1 MPACIKWSWQ
11 KASSLVYDLM
21 TLFHVYLFGCF
32 FDDLTNLWKD
42 HLSYGNFKFATA
54 VTYISYF
61 VYCICCIIV
70 YVCCTNSAPISH
82 VFFFFHFQ
90 SSFTDIA
97 KVLSEFFRD
106 LDIVPSDVIVGLV
119 LLRKRQQLLRLRTI
133 HQVRVL
139 TMTSGFSRI
148 CFQKSWT
155 QYFMVYYNNYNY
167 NITYFR
173 YSLLI

>member
-32 FDDLTNLWKD
+32 FDDLTNLWQD
-42 HLSYGNFKFATA
+42 HLSYGNSSLQLPWHTFHILFIVSA
-54 VTYISYF
+54 VLLYMYVAQILLLYHMFF
-61 VYCICCIIV
+61 V
-70 YVCCTNSAPISH
+70 
-82 VFFFFHFQ
+82 FFHFQ

-155 QYFMVYYNNYNY
+155 QYFMVYYNNYNC

>member
-1 MPACIKWSWQ
+1 M
-11 KASSLVYDLM
+11 Y
-21 TLFHVYLFGCF
+21 TYLFGCF
-32 FDDLTNLWKD
+32 FDDLTNLWQD

-82 VFFFFHFQ
+82 VFFVFFHFQ

-148 CFQKSWT
+148 CFQKS
-155 QYFMVYYNNYNY
+155 
-167 NITYFR
+167 
-173 YSLLI
+173 

>member
-1 MPACIKWSWQ
+1 MIWWYYFMFWFLKMYLYIWLLFWWSNQ
-11 KASSLVYDLM
+11 SLARYFM
-21 TLFHVYLFGCF
+21 I
-32 FDDLTNLWKD
+32 WK
-42 HLSYGNFKFATA
+42 FKFATA
-54 VTYISYF
+54 VIYISYF

-82 VFFFFHFQ
+82 VFKKKKFFFFHFQ

-139 TMTSGFSRI
+139 TMTSGF
-148 CFQKSWT
+148 
-155 QYFMVYYNNYNY
+155 
-167 NITYFR
+167 
-173 YSLLI
+173 

>member
-1 MPACIKWSWQ
+1 MILAKG
-11 KASSLVYDLM
+11 
-21 TLFHVYLFGCF
+21 LFFSVW
-32 FDDLTNLWKD
+32 FDDIISCIFIWLLFWWSNQSLARSFIIWK
-42 HLSYGNFKFATA
+42 FKFATA

-70 YVCCTNSAPISH
+70 YVCCTNSAPIPH